1 MYCTVLY
8 EQGADRVRVMG
19 EEIHYGL
26 INSGRGY
33 NAGIGSEYVIV
44 WTYYPFGKSGEER
57 MIVESEAGTH
67 GAGVGLGCWDIE
79 MWDISDNIR
88 LNWLTVQ

>member
-1 MYCTVLY
+1 M
-8 EQGADRVRVMG
+8 
-19 EEIHYGL
+19 
-26 INSGRGY
+26 
-33 NAGIGSEYVIV
+33 IV
-44 WTYYPFGKSGEER
+44 WTYYSSGKSGEER